1 MFVGALLAL
10 SMVAAACGGSD
21 AEDATPASSDGVA
34 AVAGARAGIVF
45 VSDDG
50 SAAAGSR
57 TVFVATD
64 VDSGEQTL
72 VPVTGVGEEEETRVE
87 VEVPPGTYRIETT
100 GVAITD
106 RASWTVSDIS
116 DDEVSRGV
124 IIPFPQPQVA
134 IKANSI
140 RWFDDTTV

>member
-1 MFVGALLAL
+1 MSRRRVSTRLAAPPGGSDAPTRAPQRRMFVGALLAL

-45 VSDDG
+45 VRDDG

-72 VPVTGVGEEEETRVE
+72 VPVTGVGEEE
-87 VEVPPGTYRIETT
+87 
-100 GVAITD
+100 
-106 RASWTVSDIS
+106 
-116 DDEVSRGV
+116 
-124 IIPFPQPQVA
+124 
-134 IKANSI
+134 
-140 RWFDDTTV
+140 